1 MQAESRH
8 GAVLTAVLMLAI
20 FATMT
25 LIALGFP
32 QKARV
37 MPLMAGVPG
46 SMLALI
52 ALIQELRKAPASI
65 GTAPG
70 SRRAE
75 RRMLFWLLA
84 YCLGILGLGFLYA
97 APLLVLAFLV
107 LGRRESWA
115 TGAIGAAATWGV
127 LYGLFEQAFQIP
139 LFDGLVAG
147 WLIG

>member
-1 MQAESRH
+1 MQADSRR

-20 FATMT
+20 FVTMT
-25 LIALGFP
+25 LMALGFP

-46 SMLALI
+46 SILALI
-52 ALIQELRKAPASI
+52 AVIQELRKGAASAAAAPE
-65 GTAPG
+65 

-75 RRMLFWLLA
+75 RWMLLWMLA
-84 YCLGILGLGFLYA
+84 YCLGILAFGFLYA
-97 APLLVLAFLV
+97 APLLVWAFLV
-107 LGRRESWA
+107 LGKRESLV
-115 TGAIGAAATWGV
+115 TGAIGAVVTWGV